1 MKYKTGFYIK
11 GDYSQLMFSLK
22 MIFFSLDSFQKSV
35 NIFLLIE
42 NNQ

>member
-22 MIFFSLDSFQKSV
+22 MFF
-35 NIFLLIE
+35 FLLTASK
-42 NNQ
+42 NQ